1 MNKCVSQVLVLLV
14 MLGCVLP
21 GATMAQK
28 SPWNDVPDKTWDALQ
43 QGAKTDLADGQY
55 KTPAGK
61 FLVVSKSK
69 VVVRGWDYR
78 KYQPTAGTAASQS
91 PPRATPSTKSVQAAP
106 QEGIEPDEI
115 DARATS
121 RDAAS
126 GLATGKRQSV
136 QAAPQE
142 GIEPDEIDARATS
155 RDAASG
161 LATGK
166 RQSMLVQLG
175 PAQAARLPE
184 ASQTSSGS
192 SAKGIQAKPA
202 EPPKYEVADCGTNVS
217 PMICCH
223 HESGDGSSCN
233 LFKILCENAGG
244 TAQGDGESAACSN
257 WD

>member
-78 KYQPTAGTAASQS
+78 KYQPTTGTAASQS

-115 DARATS
+115 DARATN
-121 RDAAS
+121 
-126 GLATGKRQSV
+126 
-136 QAAPQE
+136 
-142 GIEPDEIDARATS
+142 

-175 PAQAARLPE
+175 PVQAARLPE
-184 ASQTSSGS
+184 ANQPGSGS

-244 TAQGDGESAACSN
+244 TAQGDGESPACSN

>member
-14 MLGCVLP
+14 LLGCVLP
-21 GATMAQK
+21 GAAVAQK

-43 QGAKTDLADGQY
+43 QGARTDLADGQY

-78 KYQPTAGTAASQS
+78 KYQPKPGTAANPS
-91 PPRATPSTKSVQAAP
+91 PPRATPSMKSVQAAP
-106 QEGIEPDEI
+106 P
-115 DARATS
+115 
-121 RDAAS
+121 
-126 GLATGKRQSV
+126 K
-136 QAAPQE
+136 

-184 ASQTSSGS
+184 ASQGSSGS
-192 SAKGIQAKPA
+192 TATGIQAKPA

-217 PMICCH
+217 PMVCCH